1 MKINEKEARVCPFYK
16 IIMGAIFWSA
26 IYDRPAVDIGK
37 RIFKK
42 VVVAKNRNF
51 FEFGLCTFE
60 FAAKFQ

>member
-1 MKINEKEARVCPFYK
+1 
-16 IIMGAIFWSA
+16 MGAIFWSA